1 MRVLVDLLFFSGTR
15 GGAETY
21 VREVYSRLG
30 DSDIELIAYASSEFA
45 ATDTSW
51 FPGRVIDSGIS
62 GLNRLRWARG
72 ELMEVARVAQREGA
86 DLIHSP
92 ANLGPRR
99 SKVPVVLTLHDMVSF
114 RHPEW
119 VPTRAAGWF
128 LRWMIRG
135 AARNARLIITDSEAA
150 KFDIHDILR
159 IPDDRIAVVVLA
171 GGGATTSPGVARA
184 RQPGLIFSPGNRM
197 PHKGLN
203 ILIEALSLIPAARRP
218 TLALT
223 ASTPQ
228 DPLRAVAKRWGVNDS
243 VQFNGWVTRIE
254 LDELYAAAAL
264 VVLPTMFEG
273 FGLPVLEGMSH
284 GAPVLCSDLPVLREV
299 GGDAAAYVEAGSA
312 PALACAID
320 TLLQDPAQRERLA
333 AAGQD
338 RVALYSWSSTAAVFD
353 RELRRALG

>member
-15 GGAETY
+15 GGTETY
-21 VREVYSRLG
+21 VRELYPRLG
-30 DSDIELIAYASSEFA
+30 DSGIEFIAFASSEFA

-62 GLNRLRWARG
+62 GHNRLLWARG
-72 ELMEVARVAQREGA
+72 ELMAVARAAQREGA

-92 ANLGPRR
+92 ANLGPVR

-135 AARNARLIITDSEAA
+135 AARNARLIVTDSEAA
-150 KFDIHDILR
+150 KFDIHDLLH
-159 IPDDRIAVVVLA
+159 IPEDRIAVVGLA
-171 GGGATTSPGVARA
+171 GSDATTTTGESSA
-184 RQPGLIFSPGNRM
+184 RQPRLIFSPGNRM
-197 PHKGLN
+197 PHKGLST
-203 ILIEALSLIPAARRP
+203 LIEALSLIPAERRP

-228 DPLRAVAKRWGVNDS
+228 DPLRVVAERYGVRDH
-243 VQFNGWVTRIE
+243 VQFNGWVTRAE
-254 LDELYAAAAL
+254 LDELYAEATL
-264 VVLPTMFEG
+264 VVFPTMFEG

-299 GGDAAAYVEAGSA
+299 GGDAAEYVEAGSA
-312 PALACAID
+312 SALASAID
-320 TLLQDPAQRERLA
+320 GLLHDPARRAQLA
-333 AAGQD
+333 TAGKD
-338 RVALYSWSSTAAVFD
+338 RVVLYSWTSTAAAFE
-353 RELRRALG
+353 RELRRAVA

>member
-30 DSDIELIAYASSEFA
+30 NSDIEFVALASSEFA

-51 FPGRVIDSGIS
+51 FPGPVIDSGIS
-62 GLNRLRWARG
+62 GLNRLLWARG
-72 ELMEVARVAQREGA
+72 ELMDVARAARREGA

-92 ANLGPRR
+92 ANLGPVR
-99 SKVPVVLTLHDMVSF
+99 SKVPVLLTLHDMVSF

-119 VPTRAAGWF
+119 VPARAAGWF

-135 AARNARLIITDSEAA
+135 AARNARLIVTDSEAA
-150 KFDIHDILR
+150 KFDIHDLLR
-159 IPDDRIAVVVLA
+159 IPQDRITVVVLA
-171 GGGATTSPGVARA
+171 GSDETTAPLIPRP

-203 ILIEALSLIPAARRP
+203 TLIEALSLIPAERRP

-223 ASTPQ
+223 ASPAH
-228 DPLRAVAKRWGVNDS
+228 DPLRAVAERYGVSDS
-243 VQFNGWVTRIE
+243 VQFNGWITRPE
-254 LDELYAAAAL
+254 LDELYAEATL
-264 VVLPTMFEG
+264 VVFPTMFEG

-299 GGDAAAYVEAGSA
+299 GGDAAEYVEAGSA
-312 PALACAID
+312 SALASAID
-320 TLLQDPAQRERLA
+320 ELLQNPARREELA
-333 AAGQD
+333 TAGRE
-338 RVALYSWSSTAAVFD
+338 RVALYSWSSTAAAFEQ
-353 RELRRALG
+353 ELRRAAA